1 MPTLEER
8 YEKKAREAEELRRQ
22 LAKKRARERG
32 LEEKWRT
39 ATLIQVGAILLKS
52 ASLNW
57 KNVDLARLEGH
68 LSESKAMDDFHL
80 AVRADADMSA
90 SQAHDHLLAYKRESR
105 VENRNRRRLDE
116 AATWLSEDARDPFE
130 ADSSING

>member
-52 ASLNW
+52 ASLDW
-57 KNVDLARLEGH
+57 KNVDLARLEGR
-68 LSESKAMDDFHL
+68 LSESKAMEDFHL

-90 SQAHDHLLAYKRESR
+90 SQAHEHLLAYKRESR
-105 VENRNRRRLDE
+105 VRNRNRRRLDE
-116 AATWLSEDARDPFE
+116 AATWLSGDACDSFE